1 MKTLLITG
9 ASSGIGKALAL
20 HAADSGW
27 KVTATGRNSARLEE
41 LASQH
46 NNIDYLTFDIADL
59 AACRAA
65 LGGNHFDTV
74 ILNAGTCEY
83 VDIETWDPEMFKRVF
98 DANFFGAVN
107 CLDALLPHLTKGDQ
121 LVFVDSLARLLPFT
135 RSQAYGASKAALHY
149 LGKVMEV
156 DLADRGVT
164 VQCVSP
170 GFVQTP
176 LTDRNTFNMPM
187 RISAEEAAATLLSAV
202 ERGATNIHFPR
213 VFSTLI
219 RALAALPYR
228 WQVSLCRRMKIAD
241 NAHA

>member
-1 MKTLLITG
+1 MKSLLVTG

-20 HAADSGW
+20 HAAELGW
-27 KVTATGRNSARLEE
+27 KVTATGRNRARLEE

-46 NNIDYLTFDIADL
+46 ANIDFLTFDITKLDE
-59 AACRAA
+59 CRIA
-65 LGGNHFDTV
+65 LSGRHFDTV

-83 VDIETWDPEMFKRVF
+83 VDIEVWEPEMFKRVF

-107 CLDALLPHLTKGDQ
+107 CLEALLPSLTKGDQ

-156 DLADRGVT
+156 DLAERGVT
-164 VQCVSP
+164 VQTVSP

-176 LTDRNTFNMPM
+176 LTDRNTFKMPM
-187 RISAEEAAATLLSAV
+187 RISAEEAATTLLSAV
-202 ERGATNIHFPR
+202 ECGSTSIHFPR
-213 VFSTLI
+213 IFSTLI
-219 RALAALPYR
+219 RALASLPYR
-228 WQVSLCRRMKIAD
+228 WQVFLCRRMKIAE
-241 NAHA
+241 NAKS